1 MWASRADPE
10 NNLREQEKEPYLR
23 TWFAMLRGWGRGEG
37 PQLYEGA
44 SMGWISFW
52 LQKETKGDTQAFF
65 LASPDV
71 DRVGGQGGR
80 HKSCQQTSNKCV
92 SPC

>member
-44 SMGWISFW
+44 SMG
-52 LQKETKGDTQAFF
+52 
-65 LASPDV
+65 
-71 DRVGGQGGR
+71 
-80 HKSCQQTSNKCV
+80 
-92 SPC
+92 